1 MQSQFHPVA
10 SDDATDPT
18 GDDNSSGPSRR
29 RGIRLWWWLLA
40 LVLLS
45 LALGAGAWLFRSS
58 PAAPAMV
65 AQWAV
70 AGRREV
76 AKTVAATGSV
86 RLKTGSTVR
95 IGAQLSGIVQ
105 QLNVTVGSRVKQGD
119 VIAEIDA
126 RPVQAKIEQ
135 AKAQVVRNEVL
146 LAKAQTDLRR
156 ISILAEKGWSSRQQ
170 LDDTRSAEAGAE
182 ATLAAAREDLKAAG
196 VDLNYVNIR
205 APISGVVASVSTQ
218 RGETVAA
225 SFSTPT
231 FVTII
236 QPDALEVVALVD
248 EADVGDVKIGQTA
261 EFTVESWP
269 DRSFQGQV
277 VRIAP
282 VATVI
287 SGVINYE
294 VAIRIDGDVSALRP
308 DMTANVTITTARR
321 TVVTIP
327 ATALQRT
334 PDGTMVTVRAAGGGP
349 PVQRRVRADQSRGGV
364 ADITSGV
371 AVGEQVLVE
380 TGVRK

>member
-1 MQSQFHPVA
+1 M
-10 SDDATDPT
+10 
-18 GDDNSSGPSRR
+18 
-29 RGIRLWWWLLA
+29 
-40 LVLLS
+40 
-45 LALGAGAWLFRSS
+45 ALGAGVWLFRASR
-58 PAAPAMV
+58 PAPAPV

-70 AGRREV
+70 AGRRDV

-146 LAKAQTDLRR
+146 LAKAQADLRR
-156 ISILAEKGWSSRQQ
+156 ISTLADQGWVSRQQ
-170 LDDTRSAEAGAE
+170 LDDTRSAAAGAE
-182 ATLAAAREDLKAAG
+182 ATLAAAKEDLKAAG

-248 EADVGDVKIGQTA
+248 EADVGDVKIGQAA

-269 DRSFQGQV
+269 DRTFQGQV

-294 VAIRIDGDVSALRP
+294 VAVHIDGEVSALRP

-321 TVVTIP
+321 TVVTVP
-327 ATALQRT
+327 AAALRRT

-349 PVQRRVRADQSRGGV
+349 PVLRRVRADQTRGGM
-364 ADITSGV
+364 ADITGGL
-371 AVGEQVLVE
+371 AAGEQVLVE